1 MLEYVQIFFASFDH
15 FSREQLMKKA
25 KKSLNMHDKFM
36 EVFER
41 KMWGVLSLSKILYHV
56 FDNIHFIYYVYVVCF
71 RGVDDALK
79 RSDNKKGSRRHY
91 SRWGMIY

>member
-41 KMWGVLSLSKILYHV
+41 KM
-56 FDNIHFIYYVYVVCF
+56 
-71 RGVDDALK
+71 
-79 RSDNKKGSRRHY
+79 
-91 SRWGMIY
+91 